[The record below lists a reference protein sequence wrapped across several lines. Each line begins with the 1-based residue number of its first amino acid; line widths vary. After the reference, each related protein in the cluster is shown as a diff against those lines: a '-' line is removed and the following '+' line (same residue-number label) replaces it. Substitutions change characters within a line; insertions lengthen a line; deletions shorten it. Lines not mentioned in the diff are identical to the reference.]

1 MGGNFSKNLSRY
13 LNSKNLIF
21 NKNQEYSFIFH
32 FIQPFHYLPVNKNL
46 LHSSSISSPSPEW
59 QFDIQEILTRKRR
72 DEQQKNI
79 LFGTQSRYGR
89 VVEVSIRQGWKFSKF
104 LLFSIFLENSKFQN
118 CIEFQAQNLV
128 PVFYL
133 YYRYIIENQKSFN
146 TFYYSVWNNFSLVV
160 IFLLSLDGGDG
171 VLSNEWEWKVR
182 KNYSIDERELILM
195 KFISEN
201 IYKFLLWKILIFLQL
216 FAHHKKVSIF
226 GISMCWI

>member
-1 MGGNFSKNLSRY
+1 MGGKFSKNLSRY

-89 VVEVSIRQGWKFSKF
+89 VVVVEMSIRQGWKFSKF
-104 LLFSIFLENSKFQN
+104 LLFSIFLENSKFLN

-128 PVFYL
+128 PVFYFFLSL
-133 YYRYIIENQKSFN
+133 YYWKSKIFQC
-146 TFYYSVWNNFSLVV
+146 FLLFSLKQ
-160 IFLLSLDGGDG
+160 FFTSCDFPTQSGWRRW
-171 VLSNEWEWKVR
+171 SFK
-182 KNYSIDERELILM
+182 
-195 KFISEN
+195 
-201 IYKFLLWKILIFLQL
+201 
-216 FAHHKKVSIF
+216 
-226 GISMCWI
+226 